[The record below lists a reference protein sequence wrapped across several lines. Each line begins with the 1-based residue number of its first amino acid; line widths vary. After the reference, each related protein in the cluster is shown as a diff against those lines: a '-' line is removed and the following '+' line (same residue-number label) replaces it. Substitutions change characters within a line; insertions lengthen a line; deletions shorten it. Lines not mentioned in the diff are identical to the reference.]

1 MSKFP
6 NEQNDS
12 SSASF
17 SDRVQ
22 IEFIDGAIPYASSGE
37 VSMDELKSFATTHG
51 LQHKVSILRTAF
63 QLLQGEDPEDIPGLT
78 TVDITSL
85 RDEGLHKWR
94 QPKLLYF
101 TILVCS
107 LGAMEQGWAQ
117 TAMNGANLTFPV
129 ALGIGSD
136 STHDNLVLGLINS
149 GIYLSV
155 GLWGAWLSEPLNN
168 RLGRRGAIFAGSVL
182 CLIANLGSSLSWN
195 WQVLLFFRFLLGTG
209 LGINA
214 STVSVFAA
222 ECAPASIRG
231 GLAVSWQM
239 WTAFGILLGFIAN
252 ILLYNYGST
261 TWRLQLAAPF
271 IPTVPLLLAVYTCPE
286 SPAWHIKSNRYS
298 DAYTSLQ
305 RFRNTELQAA
315 RELFATYLQ
324 QKSRSIGN
332 PKPQTRDNNS
342 AHSRSTYATRVLE
355 LLTIP
360 RIRNATLASFTVM
373 LSQQLCGINIIAFY
387 SSTIFLDS
395 GFTPFG
401 ALVASCI
408 FGLINFLG
416 AFPAIWTMDTLG
428 RRSLL
433 LWTLPVMA
441 VTLLGAALSFRLPDG
456 TPAQVGL
463 LATLIYV
470 FCAVYSPGMGPVP
483 SAYSAEVFPLSHRE
497 VGMSLAVATA
507 NIFAAVLS
515 VTFPVLLSGLG
526 SEGTFGLYAV
536 LNLVALAL
544 VYTFVRETKRRTL
557 DELDEVFGVELRKFV
572 RFLLFEEIPWC
583 WRRFVLR
590 RAETGDWPAFRTT
603 SYRELGQVDDS
614 ASG

>member
-1 MSKFP
+1 MSKSGDERIDAELLVESPSHEQVEFAENESFP
-6 NEQNDS
+6 AYPGGS
-12 SSASF
+12 LT
-17 SDRVQ
+17 
-22 IEFIDGAIPYASSGE
+22 
-37 VSMDELKSFATTHG
+37 DELETFTTTYG
-51 LQHKVSILRTAF
+51 LQHKLDVLRKAA
-63 QLLQGEDPEDIPGLT
+63 QLLQGETPDEIPGLSD
-78 TVDITSL
+78 VEIDSL
-85 RDEGLHKWR
+85 RDESAHRWR

-107 LGAMEQGWAQ
+107 IGAMEQGWAQ
-117 TAMNGANLTFPV
+117 TAMNGANLTFPA

-136 STHDNLVLGLINS
+136 SAHDNLVLGLINS

-168 RLGRRGAIFAGSVL
+168 RLGRRGTIFVGSVF
-182 CLIANLGSSLSWN
+182 CLVANLGSSLSWN
-195 WQVLLFFRFLLGTG
+195 WQVLLFFRLVLGTG

-239 WTAFGILLGFIAN
+239 WTAFGIFLGFTAN
-252 ILLYNYGST
+252 VLLYGHGSN
-261 TWRLQLAAPF
+261 TWRFQLAAPF
-271 IPTVPLLLAVYTCPE
+271 IPTVPLLFTVYTCPE
-286 SPAWHIKSNRYS
+286 SPAWHIKSNRYNL
-298 DAYTSLQ
+298 AYTSLQ
-305 RFRNTELQAA
+305 RLRNTELQAA
-315 RELFATYLQ
+315 RELYATYLQ
-324 QKSRSIGN
+324 QQSRSSN
-332 PKPQTRDNNS
+332 KTRSPADDPAHPKS
-342 AHSRSTYATRVLE
+342 SYAARLLE
-355 LLTIP
+355 LITIP
-360 RIRNATLASFTVM
+360 RICNATLASFTVM

-395 GFTPFG
+395 GFTAFG

-408 FGLINFLG
+408 FGLVNFLG

-441 VTLLGAALSFRLPDG
+441 VTLVAAALTFRLPNG
-456 TPAQVGL
+456 TPAQFGL
-463 LATLIYV
+463 LATLIYL

-515 VTFPVLLSGLG
+515 ATFPALLSGLG
-526 SEGTFGLYAV
+526 SEGTFELYAA
-536 LNLVALAL
+536 LNMLAL
-544 VYTFVRETKRRTL
+544 LLVYLFVRETKKRTL
-557 DELDEVFGVELRKFV
+557 DELDEVFGIGLTEFV
-572 RFLLFEEIPWC
+572 RFLMSEELPWC
-583 WRRFVLR
+583 WKRYVLR
-590 RAETGDWPAFRTT
+590 KGDAGEWPVLGRTE
-603 SYRELGQVDDS
+603 YRQLGQADNME
-614 ASG
+614 